1 MSDNESEPTLSETE
15 EILEEETENAI
26 ESDVESVEDEK
37 VEPKAEPEVVAEP
50 PVKAKKP
57 RTQKQIDAFA
67 RARAALNI
75 KRDLL
80 KKEKLE
86 NKEITKIASKKSR
99 KLKKI
104 SSEVKEV
111 IEDKKLMTE
120 MNVIEIIRK
129 QKELR
134 KNAKHDARKLLGIT
148 SDKPVPIVKKTRK
161 KRVAKP
167 KPIQQQ
173 QQEVEPRE
181 DHVRKDESLLRQ
193 FLGPENPD
201 LEDFSDW

>member
-1 MSDNESEPTLSETE
+1 MSDNESEPNISEVEELS
-15 EILEEETENAI
+15 EEETENAI

-37 VEPKAEPEVVAEP
+37 IEPEVVVEP

-75 KRDLL
+75 KRELL

-86 NKEITKIASKKSR
+86 NKEITKVASKKSR

-104 SSEVKEV
+104 STEVKEV

-120 MNVIEIIRK
+120 MNVIEIIRA

-134 KNAKHDARKLLGIT
+134 KNAKSDARKLLGIT
-148 SDKPVPIVKKTRK
+148 SDKPVPVVKKTRK

-173 QQEVEPRE
+173 EQQEVEPRE
-181 DHVRKDESLLRQ
+181 EYVKKDETLLRK

-201 LEDFSDW
+201 FEDFSDW

>member
-37 VEPKAEPEVVAEP
+37 IEPEVVVEP

-80 KKEKLE
+80 KKEKE
-86 NKEITKIASKKSR
+86 NGKEITKIASKKSR

-104 SSEVKEV
+104 STEVKEV

-120 MNVIEIIRK
+120 MNVIEIIRA

-134 KNAKHDARKLLGIT
+134 KNAKSDARKLLGIT
-148 SDKPVPIVKKTRK
+148 SDKPIPVVKKTRK

-173 QQEVEPRE
+173 QQQEVEPRE
-181 DHVRKDESLLRQ
+181 DYVKKDETLLRK

-201 LEDFSDW
+201 FEDFSDL